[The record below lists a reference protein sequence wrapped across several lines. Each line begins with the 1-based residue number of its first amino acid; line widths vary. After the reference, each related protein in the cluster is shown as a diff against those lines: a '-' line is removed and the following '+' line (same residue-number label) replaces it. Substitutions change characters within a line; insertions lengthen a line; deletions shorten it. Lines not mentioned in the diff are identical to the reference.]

1 MSSTS
6 KTGDSNDTALSSRER
21 QRGTTYSTTQPLTGC
36 NILFQSILYGSLRWF
51 FTLSSPTRSRPDRT
65 KRQSP
70 PLWAANPEL
79 HSKEDGTAQ
88 QSNRYMTETASY
100 LTQTEGGGSISMH
113 LRPHIKAYQKPN
125 GCDQVP
131 RPTPSTTWERRS

>member
-1 MSSTS
+1 MWLI
-6 KTGDSNDTALSSRER
+6 ALV
-21 QRGTTYSTTQPLTGC
+21 LHA
-36 NILFQSILYGSLRWF
+36 LV
-51 FTLSSPTRSRPDRT
+51 PD
-65 KRQSP
+65 KIIDLIEQDAKAL
-70 PLWAANPEL
+70 LWAANPEL
-79 HSKEDGTAQ
+79 HSNEDGTAQ